1 MTFKIPPPRQ
11 PASNLQ
17 RTPRQSSPETSSR
30 AGRGR
35 HSKLSPVA
43 DGPQEQSAHLP
54 GGERA
59 ARARPSARASPS
71 PGSGASPD
79 PAAFPPRPGPP
90 PQVQPS
96 PLRGRP
102 QVPTALAPFRGPP
115 LPKRSFIHLPA
126 PGVGGGGGWGKP
138 AGDPPPQPRVGGA
151 QGRHPGAGAYSGCP
165 LRRSWLLGSL
175 LG

>member
-1 MTFKIPPPRQ
+1 MNAKWHLTIVEALAGRKVKSFQGGFGKVVSIAGKGTYSIYVSVGIIFKKSLQWVTFKIPPPR

-59 ARARPSARASPS
+59 ARARPSARA
-71 PGSGASPD
+71 
-79 PAAFPPRPGPP
+79 PP
-90 PQVQPS
+90 PQARAP
-96 PLRGRP
+96 P
-102 QVPTALAPFRGPP
+102 QTP
-115 LPKRSFIHLPA
+115 LPFLPGQVRPRKSSPRPFTA
-126 PGVGGGGGWGKP
+126 
-138 AGDPPPQPRVGGA
+138 ARRFPQP
-151 QGRHPGAGAYSGCP
+151 
-165 LRRSWLLGSL
+165 
-175 LG
+175 